1 MVWCTVVSEHGW
13 AIKLVLNYNR
23 LWVNDML
30 IIEDVSYRYKV
41 REDATLKHVCLH
53 VAKGEMLLL
62 AGRSGCGK
70 STLIKAVSGLL
81 NTAGAGELY
90 GKIYLDGNDT
100 AFMKPEEIGI
110 LVGTVYQSPDDQLFA
125 MTVADEVGFA
135 LENQGIEETIVNE
148 EVSRVLQR
156 VGLKGFEKNSI
167 HTLSGGQRQRLALA
181 SVLITKPKLL
191 VLDEPVSQMNPQ
203 GVEDFLNLLVSLNR
217 EDEITIIVVEHRV
230 NELARYFPRL
240 AVMFDGEFI
249 YDGPTEMAWEKIGHA
264 EKFGLREPQR
274 IKLCRYLNLTEFA
287 DDTKK
292 IIELINNECDIDN
305 KHNFTVREKRS
316 QECVVKGENII
327 YRYPGAKSNTL
338 HGLNFEFYKGERIA
352 LMGFNG
358 AGKSTLVNL
367 LGGLTYVTSG
377 CLKILQGTVAEHAH
391 EIGYLRQEPD
401 LMLLADSVW
410 EELTWKNTKRS
421 EKYLWDLLNKLKLEN
436 NVNDFPLALSKG
448 QRLRVVLGAL
458 LAREPKLL
466 LLDEPTTGQDQQSL
480 EEIKNLINDFAEN
493 HGCILFC
500 THDIELASEIAD
512 RVIVMA
518 DGMIIADGVPEIV
531 LADRVLL
538 KEGGLIVPPLLDV
551 AEALLLPECITVEGV
566 GRYVSKAVVGR
577 L

>member
-1 MVWCTVVSEHGW
+1 M
-13 AIKLVLNYNR
+13 
-23 LWVNDML
+23 NDML

-305 KHNFTVREKRS
+305 KQNFTVREKRS

-538 KEGGLIVPPLLDV
+538 KEGGLIVPPLLSV
-551 AEALLLPECITVEGV
+551 AEALLLPECISVEGV

>member
-1 MVWCTVVSEHGW
+1 
-13 AIKLVLNYNR
+13 
-23 LWVNDML
+23 ML

-305 KHNFTVREKRS
+305 KQNFTVRKKRS

-352 LMGFNG
+352 LMGFYG

-421 EKYLWDLLNKLKLEN
+421 EKYLWDLLNKLNLEN

>member
-1 MVWCTVVSEHGW
+1 M
-13 AIKLVLNYNR
+13 
-23 LWVNDML
+23 NDML

-167 HTLSGGQRQRLALA
+167 HTLSGGKRQRLALA

-305 KHNFTVREKRS
+305 KQNFTVRKKRS

-377 CLKILQGTVAEHAH
+377 CLKILQGTVVEHAH

>member
-1 MVWCTVVSEHGW
+1 
-13 AIKLVLNYNR
+13 
-23 LWVNDML
+23 ML

-305 KHNFTVREKRS
+305 KQNFTVRKKRS

>member
-1 MVWCTVVSEHGW
+1 
-13 AIKLVLNYNR
+13 
-23 LWVNDML
+23 VNDML

-305 KHNFTVREKRS
+305 KQNFTVRKKRS

-421 EKYLWDLLNKLKLEN
+421 EKYLWDLLNKLNLEN

>member
-1 MVWCTVVSEHGW
+1 M
-13 AIKLVLNYNR
+13 
-23 LWVNDML
+23 NDML

-240 AVMFDGEFI
+240 AVMVDGEFI

-305 KHNFTVREKRS
+305 KQNFTVREKRS

>member
-1 MVWCTVVSEHGW
+1 
-13 AIKLVLNYNR
+13 
-23 LWVNDML
+23 ML

-305 KHNFTVREKRS
+305 KQNFTVRKKRS

-401 LMLLADSVW
+401 LMLLADSVR

-421 EKYLWDLLNKLKLEN
+421 EKYLWDLLNKLNLEN

>member
-1 MVWCTVVSEHGW
+1 
-13 AIKLVLNYNR
+13 
-23 LWVNDML
+23 ML

-305 KHNFTVREKRS
+305 KQNFTVRKKRS

-367 LGGLTYVTSG
+367 FGGLTYVTSG

>member
-1 MVWCTVVSEHGW
+1 
-13 AIKLVLNYNR
+13 
-23 LWVNDML
+23 ML

-305 KHNFTVREKRS
+305 KQNFTVREKRS

-512 RVIVMA
+512 RVIVMT

>member
-1 MVWCTVVSEHGW
+1 
-13 AIKLVLNYNR
+13 
-23 LWVNDML
+23 ML

-125 MTVADEVGFA
+125 MTVDDEVGFA

-305 KHNFTVREKRS
+305 KQNFTVREKRS

-338 HGLNFEFYKGERIA
+338 HGLNFEFYKCERIA

-410 EELTWKNTKRS
+410 EELTWKNTKKS

>member
-1 MVWCTVVSEHGW
+1 
-13 AIKLVLNYNR
+13 
-23 LWVNDML
+23 ML

-305 KHNFTVREKRS
+305 KQNFTVRKKRS

-358 AGKSTLVNL
+358 AGKSTLVNI
-367 LGGLTYVTSG
+367 LGGLTYVTTG

-421 EKYLWDLLNKLKLEN
+421 EKYLWDLLNKLNLEN

>member
-1 MVWCTVVSEHGW
+1 MSEHGW

-41 REDATLKHVCLH
+41 REDATLKHVCSH

-292 IIELINNECDIDN
+292 IIELINNERDIDN
-305 KHNFTVREKRS
+305 KQNFTVREKRS

-338 HGLNFEFYKGERIA
+338 HGLNFVFHKGERIA

>member
-1 MVWCTVVSEHGW
+1 
-13 AIKLVLNYNR
+13 
-23 LWVNDML
+23 ML

-135 LENQGIEETIVNE
+135 LENQGIEKTIVNE

-305 KHNFTVREKRS
+305 KQNFTVRKKRS

-421 EKYLWDLLNKLKLEN
+421 EKYLWDLLNKLNLEN

>member
-1 MVWCTVVSEHGW
+1 M
-13 AIKLVLNYNR
+13 
-23 LWVNDML
+23 NDML

-135 LENQGIEETIVNE
+135 LENQGIEKTIVNE

-305 KHNFTVREKRS
+305 KQNFTVRKKRS

-421 EKYLWDLLNKLKLEN
+421 EKYLWDLLNKLNLEN

>member
-1 MVWCTVVSEHGW
+1 
-13 AIKLVLNYNR
+13 
-23 LWVNDML
+23 VNDML

-305 KHNFTVREKRS
+305 KQNFTVRKKRS

>member
-1 MVWCTVVSEHGW
+1 M
-13 AIKLVLNYNR
+13 
-23 LWVNDML
+23 NDML

-305 KHNFTVREKRS
+305 KQNFTVREKRS

-352 LMGFNG
+352 LVGFNG

>member
-1 MVWCTVVSEHGW
+1 
-13 AIKLVLNYNR
+13 
-23 LWVNDML
+23 ML

-305 KHNFTVREKRS
+305 KQNFTVRKKRS

-518 DGMIIADGVPEIV
+518 DGKIIADGVPEIV

>member
-1 MVWCTVVSEHGW
+1 
-13 AIKLVLNYNR
+13 
-23 LWVNDML
+23 ML

-305 KHNFTVREKRS
+305 KQNFTVRKKRS

-448 QRLRVVLGAL
+448 QRLRIVLGAL

>member
-1 MVWCTVVSEHGW
+1 
-13 AIKLVLNYNR
+13 
-23 LWVNDML
+23 ML

-41 REDATLKHVCLH
+41 REDATLKHVCLY

-305 KHNFTVREKRS
+305 KQNFTVRKKRS

-421 EKYLWDLLNKLKLEN
+421 EKYLWDLLNKLNLEN

>member
-1 MVWCTVVSEHGW
+1 
-13 AIKLVLNYNR
+13 
-23 LWVNDML
+23 ML

-240 AVMFDGEFI
+240 AVMVDGEFI

-305 KHNFTVREKRS
+305 KQNFTVREKRS

>member
-1 MVWCTVVSEHGW
+1 
-13 AIKLVLNYNR
+13 
-23 LWVNDML
+23 ML

-566 GRYVSKAVVGR
+566 GCYVSKAVVGR

>member
-1 MVWCTVVSEHGW
+1 
-13 AIKLVLNYNR
+13 
-23 LWVNDML
+23 ML

-305 KHNFTVREKRS
+305 KQNFTVRKKRS

-421 EKYLWDLLNKLKLEN
+421 EKYLWDLLNKLNLEN

-512 RVIVMA
+512 RVIVMV

>member
-1 MVWCTVVSEHGW
+1 M
-13 AIKLVLNYNR
+13 
-23 LWVNDML
+23 NDML

-41 REDATLKHVCLH
+41 REDATLKHLCLR

-305 KHNFTVREKRS
+305 KQNFTVRKKRS

>member
-1 MVWCTVVSEHGW
+1 
-13 AIKLVLNYNR
+13 
-23 LWVNDML
+23 ML

-305 KHNFTVREKRS
+305 KQNFTVREKRS

-391 EIGYLRQEPD
+391 EIGYLCQEPD

>member
-1 MVWCTVVSEHGW
+1 M
-13 AIKLVLNYNR
+13 
-23 LWVNDML
+23 NDML

-203 GVEDFLNLLVSLNR
+203 GVEDFFNLLVSLNR

-305 KHNFTVREKRS
+305 KQNFTVRKKRS

-512 RVIVMA
+512 RVIVMV

>member
-1 MVWCTVVSEHGW
+1 
-13 AIKLVLNYNR
+13 
-23 LWVNDML
+23 ML

-181 SVLITKPKLL
+181 SVLITKPKML

-305 KHNFTVREKRS
+305 KQNFTVRKKRS

-377 CLKILQGTVAEHAH
+377 CLKILQGTVVEHAH

>member
-1 MVWCTVVSEHGW
+1 M
-13 AIKLVLNYNR
+13 
-23 LWVNDML
+23 NDML

-90 GKIYLDGNDT
+90 GTIYLDGNDT

-305 KHNFTVREKRS
+305 KQNFTVREKRS

>member
-1 MVWCTVVSEHGW
+1 M
-13 AIKLVLNYNR
+13 
-23 LWVNDML
+23 NDML

-305 KHNFTVREKRS
+305 KQNFTVRKKRS

-338 HGLNFEFYKGERIA
+338 HSLNFEFYKGERIA

>member
-1 MVWCTVVSEHGW
+1 
-13 AIKLVLNYNR
+13 
-23 LWVNDML
+23 ML

-305 KHNFTVREKRS
+305 KQNFTVRKKRS

-421 EKYLWDLLNKLKLEN
+421 EKYLWDLLNKLNLEN

-448 QRLRVVLGAL
+448 QGLRVVLGAL

>member
-1 MVWCTVVSEHGW
+1 
-13 AIKLVLNYNR
+13 
-23 LWVNDML
+23 ML

-203 GVEDFLNLLVSLNR
+203 GVEDFFNLLVSLNR

-305 KHNFTVREKRS
+305 KQNFTVRKKRS

>member
-1 MVWCTVVSEHGW
+1 M
-13 AIKLVLNYNR
+13 
-23 LWVNDML
+23 NDML

-305 KHNFTVREKRS
+305 KQNFTVRKKRS

-377 CLKILQGTVAEHAH
+377 CLKILQGTVVEHAH

-538 KEGGLIVPPLLDV
+538 KEGGLIVPPLFDV

>member
-1 MVWCTVVSEHGW
+1 M
-13 AIKLVLNYNR
+13 
-23 LWVNDML
+23 NDML

-305 KHNFTVREKRS
+305 KQNFTVRKKRS

-566 GRYVSKAVVGR
+566 GHYVSKAVVGR

>member
-1 MVWCTVVSEHGW
+1 
-13 AIKLVLNYNR
+13 
-23 LWVNDML
+23 ML

-203 GVEDFLNLLVSLNR
+203 GVEDFFNLLVSLNR

-249 YDGPTEMAWEKIGHA
+249 YDGPTEMGWEKIGHA

-305 KHNFTVREKRS
+305 KQNFTVRKKRS

>member
-1 MVWCTVVSEHGW
+1 
-13 AIKLVLNYNR
+13 
-23 LWVNDML
+23 ML

-230 NELARYFPRL
+230 NELERYFPRL

-305 KHNFTVREKRS
+305 KQNFTVREKRS

>member
-1 MVWCTVVSEHGW
+1 M
-13 AIKLVLNYNR
+13 
-23 LWVNDML
+23 NDML

-305 KHNFTVREKRS
+305 KQNFTVRKKRS

-377 CLKILQGTVAEHAH
+377 CLKILQGTVVEHAH

-518 DGMIIADGVPEIV
+518 DGMIIADGIPEIV

>member
-1 MVWCTVVSEHGW
+1 
-13 AIKLVLNYNR
+13 
-23 LWVNDML
+23 ML

-305 KHNFTVREKRS
+305 KQNFTVRKKRS

-377 CLKILQGTVAEHAH
+377 CLKILQGTVVEHAH

-448 QRLRVVLGAL
+448 QRVRVVLGAL

>member
-125 MTVADEVGFA
+125 MTVDDEVGFA

-305 KHNFTVREKRS
+305 KQNFTVREKRS

-410 EELTWKNTKRS
+410 EELTWKNTKKS

>member
-1 MVWCTVVSEHGW
+1 M
-13 AIKLVLNYNR
+13 
-23 LWVNDML
+23 NDML

-181 SVLITKPKLL
+181 SVLITKPKML

-305 KHNFTVREKRS
+305 KQNFTVREKRS

>member
-1 MVWCTVVSEHGW
+1 
-13 AIKLVLNYNR
+13 
-23 LWVNDML
+23 ML

-203 GVEDFLNLLVSLNR
+203 GVEDFFNLLVSLNR

-305 KHNFTVREKRS
+305 KQNFTVRKKRS

-377 CLKILQGTVAEHAH
+377 CLKILQGTVVEHAH

>member
-305 KHNFTVREKRS
+305 KQNFTVRKKRS

-377 CLKILQGTVAEHAH
+377 CLKILQGTVVEHAH